1 MSSNIGVTN
10 IGELPITN
18 NVGIVNDQQFQ
29 GMQITQPIQQ
39 QGIMNIESGQNNYL
53 SKDNNMQ
60 NTIMGQS
67 QQILKN
73 PEISQTSQTSQTSQ
87 ISQISQV
94 SQTVNTNQNTQ
105 QTYNELVGQIQ
116 QADKMG
122 ATQLP
127 SRDIPQIT
135 NDITM
140 DSTTKPNY
148 IPEQERLEDYI
159 NNYQTPDEII
169 EENQQDESRIDSL
182 EQTYREIQMPLLI
195 AVLYFLFNLPI
206 IRKYLHRFIPNLFK
220 SDGNPNLSGYIFN
233 SLLFAFIYYLLNKA
247 IAKLMSF

>member
-1 MSSNIGVTN
+1 MASNIGTTN

-18 NVGIVNDQQFQ
+18 NVGIVNNQDLQ
-29 GMQITQPIQQ
+29 GIQPIQQ
-39 QGIMNIESGQNNYL
+39 QRITNIESGEKLYL
-53 SKDNNMQ
+53 TNDNNIQ
-60 NTIMGQS
+60 NSIIGQS
-67 QQILKN
+67 
-73 PEISQTSQTSQTSQ
+73 SQPGLSAQSSHP
-87 ISQISQV
+87 
-94 SQTVNTNQNTQ
+94 VNTNPNTQ

-127 SRDIPQIT
+127 SRDIPQLT

-140 DSTTKPNY
+140 DETTKPNY
-148 IPEQERLEDYI
+148 IPEQERMEDYI
-159 NNYQTPDEII
+159 TNYQTPNEII
-169 EENQQDESRIDSL
+169 EENQEDETRIDSL
-182 EQTYREIQMPLLI
+182 EQTYRELQMPLLI

-206 IRKYLHRFIPNLFK
+206 VRKYLRGFIPNLFK
-220 SDGNPNLSGYIFN
+220 ADGNPNLTGYIVN

>member
-73 PEISQTSQTSQTSQ
+73 PEISQTSQLSQVSQ
-87 ISQISQV
+87 VSQV

-206 IRKYLHRFIPNLFK
+206 IRKTSI
-220 SDGNPNLSGYIFN
+220 
-233 SLLFAFIYYLLNKA
+233 
-247 IAKLMSF
+247 

>member
-195 AVLYFLFNLPI
+195 AVL
-206 IRKYLHRFIPNLFK
+206 
-220 SDGNPNLSGYIFN
+220 
-233 SLLFAFIYYLLNKA
+233 
-247 IAKLMSF
+247 

>member
-73 PEISQTSQTSQTSQ
+73 PEISQTSQLSQVSQ
-87 ISQISQV
+87 VSQV

>member
-1 MSSNIGVTN
+1 MTSNIGITN

-18 NVGIVNDQQFQ
+18 NVGIINNQEQQEIKRQ
-29 GMQITQPIQQ
+29 QPIQQ
-39 QGIMNIESGQNNYL
+39 QGLMNIESGQNQYL
-53 SKDNNMQ
+53 SNDNNIQ
-60 NTIMGQS
+60 NTIIENS
-67 QQILKN
+67 SHPIN
-73 PEISQTSQTSQTSQ
+73 S
-87 ISQISQV
+87 
-94 SQTVNTNQNTQ
+94 NQNTQ

-140 DSTTKPNY
+140 DTTTKPNY
-148 IPEQERLEDYI
+148 IPEQERMEDYI

-169 EENQQDESRIDSL
+169 EENQQDETRIDSL

-206 IRKYLHRFIPNLFK
+206 IRKYLRGFIPNLFK

-247 IAKLMSF
+247 ISNLLCF

>member
-1 MSSNIGVTN
+1 MASNIGVTN

-18 NVGIVNDQQFQ
+18 NVGIINDKELQ
-29 GMQITQPIQQ
+29 GIQRQPIQQ
-39 QGIMNIESGQNNYL
+39 QGITNIETGDKQYL
-53 SKDNNMQ
+53 SNDNNMQ
-60 NTIMGQS
+60 NYIIGQS
-67 QQILKN
+67 SH
-73 PEISQTSQTSQTSQ
+73 P
-87 ISQISQV
+87 
-94 SQTVNTNQNTQ
+94 VNTNPNTQ

-140 DSTTKPNY
+140 DTSTKPNY
-148 IPEQERLEDYI
+148 IPEQEKIEDYI

-169 EENQQDESRIDSL
+169 EENQQDETRMDSL
-182 EQTYREIQMPLLI
+182 ELTYRELQMPLLI
-195 AVLYFLFNLPI
+195 AILYFIFNLPI
-206 IRKYLHRFIPNLFK
+206 VRKYLRGFIPNLFK
-220 SDGNPNLSGYIFN
+220 SDGNPNLTGYIVN

-247 IAKLMSF
+247 ITNLMSF